1 MLTPWVGWDPGPW
14 GDPAGGARF
23 ARARADG
30 RALRARTGG
39 RALRTHTAPS
49 APPGPRGQGAVGII
63 PRLFRMEVL
72 SSGVNRRPAGR
83 GLKALPNDWRFL
95 NGNELRKPSVTP
107 RAKNLESTY
116 KRWDWNLSFGTSGRP
131 WTRNDPK
138 SYRTLPFGA
147 FGHIWAALKP
157 KRFQCHQNFTFG
169 ASGQRLARN

>member
-14 GDPAGGARF
+14 GGPGG
-23 ARARADG
+23 G
-30 RALRARTGG
+30 RALRARGRR
-39 RALRTHTAPS
+39 RALRARTAPS

-95 NGNELRKPSVTP
+95 NGNELRKPSVNP

-138 SYRTLPFGA
+138 SYRALPFGA

-157 KRFQCHQNFTFG
+157 KRFKCHQNFTFG